1 VSAAD
6 DTTGGGRKP
15 PGGDAW
21 REQQKSVSERN
32 EQARKTGREQRAAHE
47 KQLAAIRRAEEA
59 RGKIY
64 R

>member
-1 VSAAD
+1 MTAAD
-6 DTTGGGRKP
+6 DTTDAGRKP

-21 REQQKSVSERN
+21 RETQKRVSERN
-32 EQARKTGREQRAAHE
+32 EQARKAGREQRAAHE